1 MFTKKKQIH
10 TEKKATQRPSGNSL
24 VTCCSFDKSK
34 NECNYYRG
42 EDGMKMICK
51 DLKNQAKKI
60 INYEKK
66 EMITLTYKEKESY
79 EN

>member
-1 MFTKKKQIH
+1 
-10 TEKKATQRPSGNSL
+10 
-24 VTCCSFDKSK
+24 
-34 NECNYYRG
+34 
-42 EDGMKMICK
+42 MKMICK